1 MTEEFRPLRVLAVE
15 RIAASIFRFDLADPA
30 GAPLPGFTAGAHLR
44 VQVPGGL
51 ERRYSLCSDPGE
63 TAQYA
68 IAVKREE
75 AGQGGSRRLCDQV
88 KPGDLLPCTAPRNDF
103 PLEGRPVSRLF
114 IAGGIGITPIMAMIR
129 HMQAEGGPPWKLC
142 YLTRSPAETAFLA
155 ELQAPECR
163 GKVQIHHDGGDP
175 ARAFD
180 LWPLLEQPKGRH
192 IHCCGPRGLM
202 QAVRD
207 MTGHWS
213 AAAVHFEDFS
223 AGTGQ
228 KRAEDAPFLARLA
241 RSGAEVPV
249 PADVTLLA
257 ALNAAGQ
264 AVPFS
269 CESGTCG
276 SCRTGLVA
284 GEVDHRDLVLME
296 HEKAMA
302 IMPCV
307 SRAAPGCAT
316 LVLDL

>member
-1 MTEEFRPLRVLAVE
+1 MEESFTDLRVLAA
-15 RIAASIFRFDLADPA
+15 RPIAEEIFGFELAHPA
-30 GAPLPGFTAGAHLR
+30 GQPLPAFTAGAHIWVR
-44 VQVPGGL
+44 GPGG
-51 ERRYSLCSDPGE
+51 EDRRYSLCSDPAE
-63 TAQYA
+63 TAFYS
-68 IAVKREE
+68 IAVKRDA
-75 AGQGGSRRLCDQV
+75 AGRGGSVALCDQV
-88 KPGDLLPCTAPRNDF
+88 RAGDLLPCSAPRNDF
-103 PLEGRPVSRLF
+103 PLVGRPVARLF

-129 HMQAEGGPPWKLC
+129 QLEAEGGPPWKLV
-142 YLTRSPAETAFLA
+142 YLTRSAAQTAFRE
-155 ELQAPECR
+155 ELQAFR
-163 GKVQIHHDGGDP
+163 GKVTIHHDGGDP
-175 ARAFD
+175 DRAFD

-213 AAAVHFEDFS
+213 SAAVHFEDFGAGAGQNRPDDQPFTARLVRS
-223 AGTGQ
+223 GVELTVPAGT
-228 KRAEDAPFLARLA
+228 
-241 RSGAEVPV
+241 
-249 PADVTLLA
+249 TLLS
-257 ALNAAGQ
+257 ALHAAGH

-276 SCRTGLVA
+276 SCRTGLVS

-307 SRAAPGCAT
+307 SRAAPGCPT

>member
-1 MTEEFRPLRVLAVE
+1 MDDHFTDLRVLAASP
-15 RIAASIFRFDLADPA
+15 IAEDIFGFELAHPE
-30 GAPLPGFTAGAHLR
+30 GAALAPFTAGAHLR
-44 VQVPGGL
+44 VRVPGGQ
-51 ERRYSLCSDPGE
+51 ERRYSLCSDPAE
-63 TAQYA
+63 TATYS
-68 IAVKREE
+68 IAVKRDA
-75 AGQGGSRRLCDQV
+75 AGQGGSLALCDQV
-88 KPGDLLPCTAPRNDF
+88 KAGDLLPCSAPRNDF
-103 PLEGRPVSRLF
+103 ALAGRPVSRLF

-129 HMQAEGGPPWKLC
+129 HLEAEGGPPWKLV
-142 YLTRSPAETAFLA
+142 YLTRSAAQTAFREELLA
-155 ELQAPECR
+155 FR
-163 GKVQIHHDGGDP
+163 GKVTLHHDGGEA

-223 AGTGQ
+223 AGSGQ
-228 KRAEDAPFLARLA
+228 KRPDDAAFTARLA
-241 RSGAEVPV
+241 RSGVELAV
-249 PADVTLLA
+249 PAGTTLLA
-257 ALNAAGQ
+257 ALHAAGH

-276 SCRTGLVA
+276 SCRTGLVS
-284 GEVDHRDLVLME
+284 GQVDHRDLVLME

-302 IMPCV
+302 ILPCV
-307 SRAAPGCAT
+307 SRAAPGCDT